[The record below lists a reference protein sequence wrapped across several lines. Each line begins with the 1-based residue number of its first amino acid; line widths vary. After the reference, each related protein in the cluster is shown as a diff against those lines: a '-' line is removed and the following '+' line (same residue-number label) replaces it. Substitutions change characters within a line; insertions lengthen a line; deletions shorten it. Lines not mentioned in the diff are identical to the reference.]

1 MDDGGSIKFYVS
13 DVILGWL
20 VNVIDLYAMRYVN
33 VFAQMLDGILCVL

>member
-20 VNVIDLYAMRYVN
+20 VNVIDKTKV
-33 VFAQMLDGILCVL
+33 V